1 MSSQYAAETAKPQ
14 YQWVD
19 ILKFFFCV
27 CIIAM
32 HTSLLAPPV
41 GFWVEKIIF
50 RLGVPFFFAA
60 SGFFLSKSCRNR
72 GAEASIKRYFLRL
85 FQLLWV
91 FSIVWIIQFA
101 VDSIVISK
109 AGIGKTLLLILQQI
123 IFYPRGALWYIQASM
138 VGALMLLPFFKRNRL
153 SSAVILGV
161 ILYVFAEISNNY
173 YFVVQG
179 TALQPVVDGYLKICL
194 TSNNGVFVGFLFLA
208 LGAFVEQYR
217 LYERT
222 ALIRILLVISLVV
235 YVAEIAA
242 TRTMLTEI
250 GDGAFYLSQILAAPL
265 LLAAAIPLLPR
276 ITNERAA
283 LLRNLS
289 TGMYLLHTPIMWC
302 YNRFADYVLPRIPVL
317 RSASGLMYLSALKFV
332 AVLLLSLVICLLAYR
347 RPQSF
352 ICKILK

>member
-32 HTSLLAPPV
+32 HTVLALP
-41 GFWVEKIIF
+41 GRFWFEKIVF

-60 SGFFLSKSCRNR
+60 SGFFLSKSCRSR
-72 GAEASIKRYFLRL
+72 GAEASVKRYCLRL

-109 AGIGKTLLLILQQI
+109 AGIGRTLLEILQQM

-153 SSAVILGV
+153 PAAIILGV
-161 ILYVFAEISNNY
+161 ILYGFAEISNNY
-173 YFVVQG
+173 YFVVEG
-179 TALQPVVDGYLKICL
+179 TALQPVVDGYLAICL
-194 TSNNGVFVGFLFLA
+194 TSNNGVFVGFLYLT
-208 LGAFVEQYR
+208 LGACVEHYR
-217 LYERT
+217 LYER
-222 ALIRILLVISLVV
+222 AGHVRILLAAALTV
-235 YVAEIAA
+235 YVAEIAV
-242 TRTMLTEI
+242 TRSRLSEI
-250 GDGAFYLSQILAAPL
+250 GDGAFYFSQILAAPL
-265 LLAAAIPLLPR
+265 LLAAAISLPPR
-276 ITNERAA
+276 ITNERAT

-302 YNRFADYVLPRIPVL
+302 YNRFADYVLPHIPVL
-317 RSASGLMYLSALKFV
+317 RGASGLMYQSTLKFAV
-332 AVLLLSLVICLLAYR
+332 VLLLSLAICLLAYR
-347 RPQSF
+347 RPKSF
-352 ICKILK
+352 LCKVLK